1 MPCSSRKKT
10 RAIYFQRRNHR
21 QKGVERRW
29 RDKYLD
35 LERKY
40 ESVLETYESVV
51 IWVLFIIIIIIIII
65 IYTLINKFKKNAF
78 FRYFF

>member
-1 MPCSSRKKT
+1 MPCPSRKKT

-29 RDKYLD
+29 KDKYLE

-40 ESVLETYESVV
+40 ESVLETFGFFFV
-51 IWVLFIIIIIIIII
+51 WVFFIIIIIIIII
-65 IYTLINKFKKNAF
+65 ICILINKLKNALF
-78 FRYFF
+78 